1 MLLYN
6 LSSLNI
12 MTFTRHISPHTPP
25 LLLQSPYSSCAHLS
39 LNSKPTELIVGSVSY
54 HFNST
59 TKRCYTLFQV
69 WDLWREGRALEI
81 ADPSLGE
88 LYEAHEVLRCI
99 HIGLLCV
106 QEFANDRPSMSEV
119 AFMLCH
125 ETTLSSPKQP
135 AFIFKTANAG
145 TDSSSAGVGA
155 VSVCDTTIT
164 VVEAR

>member
-54 HFNST
+54 
-59 TKRCYTLFQV
+59 V

-88 LYEAHEVLRCI
+88 LYQAHEVLRCI